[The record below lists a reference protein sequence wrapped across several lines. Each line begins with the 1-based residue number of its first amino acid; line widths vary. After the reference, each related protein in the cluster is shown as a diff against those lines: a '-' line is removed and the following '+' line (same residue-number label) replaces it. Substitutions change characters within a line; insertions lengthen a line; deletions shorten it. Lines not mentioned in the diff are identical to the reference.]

1 MTVDGMADSL
11 QLTFGDL
18 VIDLERYQVRVR
30 GKTLILPYREYAL
43 LAYLAGRSGASVS
56 RRRLLE
62 EGLGRHDPAG
72 LRLVDE
78 HMRHLRSVLEREGQ
92 AVIAVEEEAGYRFTA
107 AAA

>member
-1 MTVDGMADSL
+1 MAASMTDAF

-18 VIDLERYQVRVR
+18 VIDLEKFQVRVR
-30 GKTLILPYREYAL
+30 GRGLILPYREYAL
-43 LAYLAGRSGASVS
+43 LAYVASRAGQIVS

-62 EGLGRHDPAG
+62 EGLGKHDAAA

-78 HMRHLRSVLEREGQ
+78 HMRHLKGVLEREGQ
-92 AVIAVEEEAGYRFTA
+92 FVISQEEEAGYRFTA